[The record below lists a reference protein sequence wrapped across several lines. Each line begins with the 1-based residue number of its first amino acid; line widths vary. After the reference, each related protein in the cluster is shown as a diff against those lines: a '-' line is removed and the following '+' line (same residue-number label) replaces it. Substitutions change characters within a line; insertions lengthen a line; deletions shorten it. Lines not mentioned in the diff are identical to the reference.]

1 MVLREDLEAAVKKI
15 FGEIWSERD
24 GEVVPEPEDLNLGN
38 DAVNL
43 NATVLYADISSSTVL
58 VDSYQSQFA
67 AEIYKTF
74 LACAAKI
81 IKDEGGV
88 ITAYDGDRVMGV
100 FIGKSKNTSAVRTG
114 LRINTSVLQL
124 IRPAL
129 KAQYS
134 TSPYD
139 LKHVVGVDTSN
150 LLVSRIGVR
159 NDNDLVWVGRAAN
172 YAAKLSAL
180 NDGFATYITHSVYDN
195 MHETVKY
202 ALTTKQDMWQAR
214 RWTSMN
220 DMSIYA
226 TDHYWTVI

>member
-1 MVLREDLEAAVKKI
+1 MVLKEDLEAAVKTI
-15 FGEIWSERD
+15 FKEVWSERD
-24 GEVVPEPEDLNLGN
+24 GEVVPDPEDLNLGN

-43 NATVLYADISSSTVL
+43 SATVLYADISSSTVL
-58 VDSYQSQFA
+58 VDSYESRFA

-81 IKDEGGV
+81 IKDEDGA

-100 FIGKSKNTSAVRTG
+100 FIGKGKNTSAVRTA
-114 LRINTSVLQL
+114 LRINTAVLQVVK
-124 IRPAL
+124 PAL
-129 KAQYS
+129 KAQYP

-180 NDGFATYITHSVYDN
+180 NAGFATYITHSVYDN
-195 MHETVKY
+195 INDSVKY
-202 ALTTKQDMWQAR
+202 ALTKEDIWQAR
-214 RWTSMN
+214 KWTAMN

-226 TDHYWTVI
+226 SNYYWTVI